1 MLLNNGLGKNNFF
14 REKQR
19 TTTMI
24 RELLPVKLVNVD
36 DSVSNIFVSF
46 LGLLNSFSSIIEENK
61 YPIWSNPLKTLQIK
75 FQYIK
80 SILTFI
86 EKVKNRRI
94 MYVCGMVAAGLSTT
108 VLSVTDGQ
116 PRFLKII
123 SNTKENITITYVLN
137 LKSLRQ
143 KP

>member
-1 MLLNNGLGKNNFF
+1 
-14 REKQR
+14 
-19 TTTMI
+19 MI
-24 RELLPVKLVNVD
+24 RGLLPGKLVNVD

-46 LGLLNSFSSIIEENK
+46 LGLLNSFSSINEENK
-61 YPIWSNPLKTLQIK
+61 HPIGFHPLKTLQIK
-75 FQYIK
+75 SQSK
-80 SILTFI
+80 QTVLTLTD
-86 EKVKNRRI
+86 KVKNRRI

-137 LKSLRQ
+137 LKSLKQ